1 MNRKAHSNSILR
13 GKLKLVIEKNFKILY
28 ELPKSLRSELKAPL
42 GRLIKTDIY
51 QTIREE
57 LLKEK
62 NSRLITVGDVSTET
76 LVKAN
81 IIPHV
86 AIVDNKV
93 GRIPRKKEVEVPGS
107 ITIEAQNPPAMI
119 TEEAWKA
126 IKNALETKKQ
136 PVKVV
141 IEGEEYLLVIPTVIE
156 APINTLICYG
166 QPDEGVVLIRVTE
179 SVKDKFQKI
188 LNQMQTE

>member
-1 MNRKAHSNSILR
+1 MEKLFLTLFLR
-13 GKLKLVIEKNFKILY
+13 GKLKLVAEKNFKILY
-28 ELPKSLRSELKAPL
+28 KLPKSLRSELKAPL
-42 GRLIKTDIY
+42 GRLIKAGIY
-51 QTIREE
+51 QSIREE
-57 LLKEK
+57 LSKEK

-93 GRIPRKKEVEVPGS
+93 GRIPRNKEVEVPGS
-107 ITIEAQNPPAMI
+107 ITIDAQNPAATI

-126 IKNALETKKQ
+126 IKNALESKNQ

-141 IEGEEYLLVIPTVIE
+141 IKGEEDLLVIPAVIE

>member
-1 MNRKAHSNSILR
+1 MNRNALSSSILR
-13 GKLKLVIEKNFKILY
+13 GNLKLVCEKNFKILY
-28 ELPKSLRSELKAPL
+28 KLPKSLRSELKAPL
-42 GRLIKTDIY
+42 GRLIKADIY
-51 QTIREE
+51 QIIREE
-57 LLKEK
+57 LSREK
-62 NSRLITVGDVSTET
+62 NSKLITVGDVSTET

-93 GRIPRKKEVEVPGS
+93 GRMPRKNEVELPGS
-107 ITIEAQNPPAMI
+107 ITIEAQNPPATI
-119 TEEAWKA
+119 TEEACKA
-126 IKNALETKKQ
+126 IKNALENKNQ

-141 IEGEEYLLVIPTVIE
+141 IKGEEDLLVIPAVIK

-188 LNQMQTE
+188 LSQMQIE

>member
-1 MNRKAHSNSILR
+1 MEKLFLTLFLR
-13 GKLKLVIEKNFKILY
+13 GKLKLIAEKNFKILY
-28 ELPKSLRSELKAPL
+28 KLPKSLRSELKAPL
-42 GRLIKTDIY
+42 GRLIKTGIY
-51 QTIREE
+51 QSIREE
-57 LLKEK
+57 LSKEK

-81 IIPHV
+81 IIPHI

-93 GRIPRKKEVEVPGS
+93 RRIPRNKEVEVPGS
-107 ITIEAQNPPAMI
+107 ITIDAQNPAATI

-126 IKNALETKKQ
+126 IKNALESKNQ

-141 IEGEEYLLVIPTVIE
+141 IKGEEDLLVIPAVIE

>member
-1 MNRKAHSNSILR
+1 MNKKPHPNSILR
-13 GKLKLVIEKNFKILY
+13 GKLKLVIKENFKILY
-28 ELPKSLRSELKAPL
+28 KLPKTLRPKLKIPL

-51 QTIREE
+51 QTIREQ
-57 LLKEK
+57 LSRGK
-62 NSRLITVGDVSTET
+62 NSKLITVGDISTET

-81 IIPHV
+81 IIPQIAV
-86 AIVDNKV
+86 IDNKV
-93 GRIPRKKEVEVPGS
+93 RRMPRNKEVEVPGS
-107 ITIEAQNPPAMI
+107 ITIEAKNPPATI

-126 IKNALETKKQ
+126 IKNALESKKQ

-141 IEGEEYLLVIPTVIE
+141 IEGEEDLLVIPAVIE

-166 QPDEGVVLIRVTE
+166 QPNEGVVLIRVTE
-179 SVKDKFQKI
+179 RVKDKFQKI

>member
-1 MNRKAHSNSILR
+1 MVA
-13 GKLKLVIEKNFKILY
+13 EKNFKILY
-28 ELPKSLRSELKAPL
+28 KLPKSLRSELKAPL
-42 GRLIKTDIY
+42 GRLIKAGIY
-51 QTIREE
+51 QSIREE
-57 LLKEK
+57 LSKEK

-93 GRIPRKKEVEVPGS
+93 GRIPRNKEVEVPGS
-107 ITIEAQNPPAMI
+107 ITIDAQNPAATI

-126 IKNALETKKQ
+126 IKNALESKNQ

-141 IEGEEYLLVIPTVIE
+141 IKGEEDLLVIPAVIE

>member
-1 MNRKAHSNSILR
+1 MEKPFLTLFLR
-13 GKLKLVIEKNFKILY
+13 GKLKLVAEKNFKILY
-28 ELPKSLRSELKAPL
+28 KLPKSLRSELKAPL
-42 GRLIKTDIY
+42 GRLIKAGIY
-51 QTIREE
+51 QSIREE
-57 LLKEK
+57 LSKEK

-93 GRIPRKKEVEVPGS
+93 GRIPRNKEVEVPGS
-107 ITIEAQNPPAMI
+107 ITIDAQNPAATI

-126 IKNALETKKQ
+126 IKNALESKNQ

-141 IEGEEYLLVIPTVIE
+141 IKGEEDLLVIPAVIE